1 MRSSRPSLSAI
12 GLAVA
17 GVPFVGIWAGLVLV
31 LAIVQLPPLFV
42 LGPIAIWYFTVAEP
56 VPATVFLIYAAVVS
70 VSDTFLK
77 PLLLGRGV
85 ETPMLVIL
93 VGAIGGAISGRY
105 HRFVR
110 RRRHTRRGL

>member
-1 MRSSRPSLSAI
+1 
-12 GLAVA
+12 
-17 GVPFVGIWAGLVLV
+17 
-31 LAIVQLPPLFV
+31 VQLPPLFV

-93 VGAIGGAISGRY
+93 VGAIGGAITQGII
-105 HRFVR
+105 
-110 RRRHTRRGL
+110 GLFEGAVILAVGYELFRAWIAPAAVEAQPASADSQ